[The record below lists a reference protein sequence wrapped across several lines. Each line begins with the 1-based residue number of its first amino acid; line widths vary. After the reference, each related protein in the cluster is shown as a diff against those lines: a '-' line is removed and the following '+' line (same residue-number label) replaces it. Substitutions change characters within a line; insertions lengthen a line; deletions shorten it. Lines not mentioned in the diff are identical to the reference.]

1 MASMLRFATFLI
13 LLGWN
18 ILLTTGLPLF
28 DSGESPATP
37 HLRKSS
43 RESFATRRLQNSLE
57 QESEY
62 PVVFDSE
69 ESFGQRNSL
78 PTTASL
84 ITELENLTQSHLPSF
99 RDCNATSDVFLMTSA
114 CPVDVFYSFDPN
126 RIPRVLVN
134 MSCKSDELPGHFGL
148 GIYREQHVG
157 CDAVSYKMPVLKRSS
172 EAKKKVYWSSLENI
186 VLACVPAIFPSRDL
200 REVNIEH
207 LT

>member
-1 MASMLRFATFLI
+1 MAFMLRFATFLF

-28 DSGESPATP
+28 DSGESFATR
-37 HLRKSS
+37 HLRKS
-43 RESFATRRLQNSLE
+43 LE
-57 QESEY
+57 PESEY

-69 ESFGQRNSL
+69 AFDPRNSL
-78 PTTASL
+78 PTAVSL
-84 ITELENLTQSHLPSF
+84 IPELENLTQSHLPSF
-99 RDCNATSDVFLMTSA
+99 SDCNATSDVFLMTSA
-114 CPVDVFYSFDPN
+114 CPVHVFYSLDPK

-134 MSCKSDELPGHFGL
+134 MSCKSDEMPEHFGL

-157 CDAVSYKMPVLKRSS
+157 CDAVTYKMPVLKMSS
-172 EAKKKVYWSSLENI
+172 EAKRKVYWPSWENT

-200 REVNIEH
+200 QEVNVEH